1 MLKESYHHGD
11 LRNALLA
18 ETRNAL
24 NEIPPHSL
32 SLRLIARRVGVSEA
46 APSRQFAG
54 LNELLAAVAAQG
66 FGELAI
72 ERRNVVKS
80 NETSRRKL
88 YLMMKCYV
96 VFART
101 NSGLFSLMVGP
112 RILQREEHRAL
123 EEASKTSFEMFAESI
138 RVFAL
143 E

>member
-46 APSRQFAG
+46 APSRHFAG

-72 ERRNVVKS
+72 ERRKVAKS
-80 NETSRRKL
+80 NATSRRKL
-88 YLMMKCYV
+88 YLMMQCYV
-96 VFART
+96 DRKST
-101 NSGLFSLMVGP
+101 
-112 RILQREEHRAL
+112 
-123 EEASKTSFEMFAESI
+123 
-138 RVFAL
+138 RVTPSP
-143 E
+143 

>member
-1 MLKESYHHGD
+1 MTHSFPTRRSSD
-11 LRNALLA
+11 L
-18 ETRNAL
+18 
-24 NEIPPHSL
+24 
-32 SLRLIARRVGVSEA
+32 
-46 APSRQFAG
+46 
-54 LNELLAAVAAQG
+54 
-66 FGELAI
+66 
-72 ERRNVVKS
+72 S

-96 VFART
+96 DFART

-143 E
+143 EQGWPEEAISLLIHAGWSVEHGQIGRAHV

>member
-46 APSRQFAG
+46 APSRHFAG

-72 ERRNVVKS
+72 ERRKVAKS
-80 NETSRRKL
+80 NETSRSEERR
-88 YLMMKCYV
+88 V
-96 VFART
+96 GNGGVRTWSARW
-101 NSGLFSLMVGP
+101 SP
-112 RILQREEHRAL
+112 AH
-123 EEASKTSFEMFAESI
+123 
-138 RVFAL
+138 
-143 E
+143 